1 VELQEALAD
10 RLKEFKQA
18 VEAFDRSRMKP
29 ETFQSFDRDKFLH
42 PEDPYQS
49 ELAEILIEP
58 CQQLMMTCERLAKE
72 VTVQAKRKID

>member
-1 VELQEALAD
+1 MNNLE
-10 RLKEFKQA
+10 EFEQS

-29 ETFQSFDRDKFLH
+29 ETFQAFDRDKFLH

-58 CQQLMMTCERLAKE
+58 CKELIVTCERLARE
-72 VTVQAKRKID
+72 IAVQEKKKID